1 MHCFVN
7 GTAFRQ
13 REWLF
18 LQSNVAWPPPGLQV
32 GTEENFDERSPDR
45 TRKRGPMQPG
55 AFRHLP
61 AAIPPWSSTEKAAR
75 DKWRAHFNP

>member
-32 GTEENFDERSPDR
+32 GTEENFNERLPDR
-45 TRKRGPMQPG
+45 TRTRASCATRCIR
-55 AFRHLP
+55 AFTGCE
-61 AAIPPWSSTEKAAR
+61 STLIFHRKSR
-75 DKWRAHFNP
+75 KG